1 MNRMEKFYS
10 NKIYQYPTLYLF
22 ESFDRI
28 RLATLDQLLN
38 VLGNGIKTNR
48 DFCDEFKQKSKI
60 HYNDLISEYTFIRTP
75 YHIIQDNKLKN
86 LYSVFDSYEKYFPE
100 EELWVKNSELD
111 SYLSQ
116 TYLFHELVPP
126 QQKYVVLKKNDY
138 KFSPYPNFQ
147 KKYSILWRVD
157 DIKLNKCQIDDF
169 IWFYNKCL
177 EYFNSEN
184 VVNYHHYHHYKPDEW
199 VVELDRIKTFC
210 KETIELLESK
220 R

>member
-10 NKIYQYPTLYLF
+10 NKIYQYPSLYLF

-38 VLGNGIKTNR
+38 VIGNGVETNR
-48 DFCDEFKQKSKI
+48 DFSKEFKQKSKI
-60 HYNDLISEYTFIRTP
+60 HYTDLINEYTFIRTP
-75 YHIIQDNKLKN
+75 YHIIQDNKLMI
-86 LYSVFDSYEKYFPE
+86 LYNVFDSYEKHFPE
-100 EELWVKNSELD
+100 EELWVKNCDVD

-116 TYLFHELVPP
+116 TYMFHELVPP
-126 QQKYVVLKKNDY
+126 QQKYSAFEKNNY
-138 KFSPYPNFQ
+138 EFSPYPNFEKQ
-147 KKYSILWRVD
+147 YSVLWEVP

-177 EYFNSEN
+177 EYFDSEN
-184 VVNYHHYHHYKPDEW
+184 VVNYHHYKHYKSDGW
-199 VVELDRIKTFC
+199 KVELERIKTFC
-210 KETIELLESK
+210 NDTIDLLESK